1 MNIGLLVGTA
11 TLVVAVGVVV
21 LDGTIRGLPT
31 DYRLRW
37 AGVVGVVGLVG
48 FLLPYFVDAIP
59 EFVDAVI
66 HHRSAGDE
74 PSDLALLESLLWFG
88 VYVTA
93 AAILG
98 YLVGSRRGPF
108 AAGEGEPGSE

>member
-1 MNIGLLVGTA
+1 MNIGLLVGMV

-21 LDGTIRGLPT
+21 LDGTVRDLAM

-37 AGVVGVVGLVG
+37 AGMVALVGLVG

-59 EFVDAVI
+59 ELVDSII
-66 HHRSAGDE
+66 HKRSPGEE

-88 VYVTA
+88 VYVNV
-93 AAILG
+93 AAIIV
-98 YLVGSRRGPF
+98 YLVGSRRGPV
-108 AAGEGEPGSE
+108 AAPEADS